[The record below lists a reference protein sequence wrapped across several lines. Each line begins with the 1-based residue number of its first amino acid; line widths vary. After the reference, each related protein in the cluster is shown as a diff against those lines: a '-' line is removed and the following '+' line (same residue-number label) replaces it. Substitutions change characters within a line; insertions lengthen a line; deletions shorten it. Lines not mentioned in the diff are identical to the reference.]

1 MRAQGGGHEI
11 RHLVRIMLAASMAVY
26 GLGGSEVAL
35 PRSVSPPPLLV
46 SASGTAD
53 VAGGS
58 GLSGGWARQP
68 YSTLRANLSDLV
80 QQADATPGAG
90 GDQLNVPG
98 LARWRTVVRAQDVAG
113 LGPSAQ
119 ARAAL
124 LFALSQLGRPY
135 EWGAQGPDSYDCS
148 GLTQRAFATAGILI
162 PRVAADQARV
172 GQAVRLA
179 ELLPG
184 DLVFYAYDTADPAT
198 IHHVAMY
205 VGGGLVIHAPQTG
218 DVVRITPLWLD
229 GYIGAVRL
237 SRAIRG
243 TGITT
248 VGPFTVPPPPAGGA
262 AVDPLVIPP
271 LRKDPGGG
279 VVAGEPPTVAPAVG
293 QAGLAAGLPTEP
305 MSTEPMPTGPT
316 PALMP
321 TPGGSADPT
330 PTPGDL
336 PQPRVAPSP
345 SGPASAAPEP
355 GPTAATVSTVPA
367 AAPSPAASPAVTQPA
382 SAASPAPAA
391 TGQPTVS
398 PSPSPS
404 PAGSGP
410 PASTPVPTTA
420 TTATPPSAAP
430 SAAATTQAPVTAG

>member
-26 GLGGSEVAL
+26 GLGGSEVPL
-35 PRSVSPPPLLV
+35 PRSVSPPQLLASV
-46 SASGTAD
+46 SGTAD

-80 QQADATPGAG
+80 QQAHAMPGLG
-90 GDQLNVPG
+90 GDQLNAPD
-98 LARWRTVVRAQDVAG
+98 LARWRTVVRAPDVAG

-135 EWGAQGPDSYDCS
+135 EWGAEGPDSYDCS
-148 GLTQRAFATAGILI
+148 GLTQRAFASAGILI

-184 DLVFYAYDTADPAT
+184 DLVFYAYDTSDPAT

-248 VGPFTVPPPPAGGA
+248 VGPFTVPPPPADGA
-262 AVDPLVIPP
+262 AVDPLAIPP

-279 VVAGEPPTVAPAVG
+279 VVAGEPPTVAPAAG
-293 QAGLAAGLPTEP
+293 QADLAAGLPA
-305 MSTEPMPTGPT
+305 EPMPTGPT

-321 TPGGSADPT
+321 TPGGPADPT
-330 PTPGDL
+330 PTPGDVAR
-336 PQPRVAPSP
+336 PSVAPSP

-355 GPTAATVSTVPA
+355 GPTAATVSTAPA
-367 AAPSPAASPAVTQPA
+367 ASVSGQPAAAASPAVTQPA
-382 SAASPAPAA
+382 SAASPTPAA

-404 PAGSGP
+404 PAGSRP
-410 PASTPVPTTA
+410 PASTPVPPAA
-420 TTATPPSAAP
+420 TTTEPPSAAP
-430 SAAATTQAPVTAG
+430 SAAVTSPAP